1 MGLNRKRLLTAL
13 YFSNR
18 IIQRNF
24 PLRTFI
30 APNVGNSFMGAHS
43 FSSANALYLHG
54 VCHPSL
60 PTGALTVAV
69 ALLTSRLFVGV
80 VAARRK
86 PHEPFRQRSCS
97 AAYFERSL
105 LIRLRRFLSFARS
118 FLATAFLIMFMPASG
133 LGSVGAG
140 MEEILS
146 SSASI
151 CREISSAPFA
161 LFLIRTPG
169 PPPFS
174 AMNSTPAFSSAAMI
188 FSPVS
193 GRPPSSPPVASSRLI
208 VGVETPDDLAIASC
222 DQPNNSRAAL
232 IC

>member
-13 YFSNR
+13 YFPNR

-24 PLRTFI
+24 PLRTFV

-43 FSSANALYLHG
+43 FSSTNAFYLHG
-54 VCHPSL
+54 IRHPSL

-69 ALLTSRLFVGV
+69 ALLTRSPFFGL

-86 PHEPFRQRSCS
+86 PRARCQRCRKPHGPFRQRSCS

-105 LIRLRRFLSFARS
+105 LIRLRRFLSFARL

-146 SSASI
+146 SNASI
-151 CREISSAPFA
+151 CREISSAPVA
-161 LFLIRTPG
+161 HFLIRTPG

-174 AMNSTPAFSSAAMI
+174 ASACPAKKTLGRFHFQAMM
-188 FSPVS
+188 
-193 GRPPSSPPVASSRLI
+193 
-208 VGVETPDDLAIASC
+208 
-222 DQPNNSRAAL
+222 
-232 IC
+232 

>member
-54 VCHPSL
+54 VRHPSL

-69 ALLTSRLFVGV
+69 A
-80 VAARRK
+80 ARRK
-86 PHEPFRQRSCS
+86 PRARCQRCRKPHGPFRQRSCS

-118 FLATAFLIMFMPASG
+118 CLATAFLIIFMP
-133 LGSVGAG
+133 
-140 MEEILS
+140 
-146 SSASI
+146 
-151 CREISSAPFA
+151 
-161 LFLIRTPG
+161 
-169 PPPFS
+169 
-174 AMNSTPAFSSAAMI
+174 
-188 FSPVS
+188 
-193 GRPPSSPPVASSRLI
+193 
-208 VGVETPDDLAIASC
+208 
-222 DQPNNSRAAL
+222 
-232 IC
+232 